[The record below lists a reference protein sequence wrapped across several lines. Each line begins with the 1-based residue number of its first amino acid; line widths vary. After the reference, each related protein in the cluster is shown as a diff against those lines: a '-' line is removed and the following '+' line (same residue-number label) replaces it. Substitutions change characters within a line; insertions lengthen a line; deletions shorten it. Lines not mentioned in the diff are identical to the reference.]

1 MNQKRSSNHL
11 KVQKEGKELDAY
23 LCFFCNKVDTKNHGH
38 HIILF
43 SENGNT
49 STDNIITLC
58 PDCHREYHAVRI
70 KIDIGRFYFFP

>member
-1 MNQKRSSNHL
+1 MN
-11 KVQKEGKELDAY
+11 
-23 LCFFCNKVDTKNHGH
+23 NKVDTKNHGH

-58 PDCHREYHAVRI
+58 PD
-70 KIDIGRFYFFP
+70 